1 MIEVPELLNIPPK
14 LMTMITQF
22 NDYRIFLNEGGRGS
36 AKTQSVGRWLLYV
49 GDQKKVRV
57 VCGRETQA
65 TVDDSVYKV
74 LVDLI
79 ETYNLDYDVHAN
91 KIVSNKTGSEFIF
104 KGFREQGRANIKGL
118 EGVDILW
125 IDEAEAITKQTLDII
140 IPTIRKPNSKIIF
153 TMNRFVRDDPVFDFC
168 SSRDNALII
177 HIDYFENPF
186 CPKELIDEAEA
197 CKKNNYEEYKHIWL
211 GYPLETAS
219 DYLFNSSKVADMKH
233 IIPLDEGYTKARVIG
248 FDFAAKGGDLCVAT
262 VLDRV
267 SLTHWKVV
275 HQESWGDT
283 EPTTSIGRIVNI
295 VGQYKPDSSILDV
308 GGMGTV
314 VHSRLKELG
323 INIERFDGASRQGI
337 PDEYL
342 NARAYGY
349 YTLNEWVNKGL
360 LIMDNKD
367 TERELLQIRYDYKS
381 DGTRLI
387 MSKEKMRKDGLKS
400 PDRADSLMMAV
411 YCAKN
416 FLGKTSPIYTRGV
429 VVKTTKRWN
438 GRI

>member
-1 MIEVPELLNIPPK
+1 MIEN
-14 LMTMITQF
+14 F
-22 NDYRIFLNEGGRGS
+22 NDYRIFLCEGGRGS
-36 AKTQSVGRWLLYV
+36 AKTQSVGRFLLYV
-49 GDQKKVRV
+49 GEKNKVRII
-57 VCGRETQA
+57 CGRETQA
-65 TVDDSVYKV
+65 TVEDSVYKV
-74 LVDLI
+74 LVDLVSR
-79 ETYNLDYDVHAN
+79 YDLNYAVSAS
-91 KIVSNKTGSEFIF
+91 KIVHRKTGSEFIF

-140 IPTIRKPNSKIIF
+140 IPTVRKPNSKIIF
-153 TMNRFVRDDPVFDFC
+153 TMNRFVRNDPVFEFC

-186 CPKELIDEAEA
+186 CPQELIDEAEA
-197 CKKNNYEEYKHIWL
+197 CKRNNLEEYNHIWL
-211 GYPLETAS
+211 GYPLENAS
-219 DYLFNSSKVADMKH
+219 DYLFNSAKVIEMKN
-233 IIPLDEGYTKARVIG
+233 IKPANEGYEPLKVIG
-248 FDFAAKGGDLCVAT
+248 IDFAAKGGDLCVAT
-262 VLDRV
+262 VLERV
-267 SLTHWKVV
+267 SLRQWKVTS
-275 HQESWGDT
+275 QESWSET

-295 VGQYKPDSSILDV
+295 IGQHKPNASILDV

-323 INIERFDGASRQGI
+323 INIERFDGASTQGV

-349 YTLNEWVNKGL
+349 YTLNEWVNDGL
-360 LIMDNKD
+360 LIMDNSD

-387 MSKEKMRKDGLKS
+387 MSKEKMRKEGIKS

-416 FLGKTSPIYTRGV
+416 CVGRTTFNNNNRI
-429 VVKTTKRWN
+429 VVKTSTRWK
-438 GRI
+438 GRL

>member
-1 MIEVPELLNIPPK
+1 MFELPEILNIPPK
-14 LMTMITQF
+14 LLTMIERF

-36 AKTQSVGRWLLYV
+36 AKTQSTGRFLLYV
-49 GDQKKVRV
+49 GDKKKVRV

-79 ETYNLDYDVHAN
+79 DEYKLSYKVYSN
-91 KIVSNKTGSEFIF
+91 KIVHNKTGSEFIF

-125 IDEAEAITKQTLDII
+125 IDEAEAITKQTLDVI

-153 TMNRFVRDDPVFDFC
+153 TMNRFVRDDPVYEFC
-168 SSRDNALII
+168 CQRDNCLII

-211 GYPLETAS
+211 GYPLDSAS
-219 DYLFNSSKVADMKH
+219 DYLFNSSKVAEMRTLLPKNEGFT
-233 IIPLDEGYTKARVIG
+233 PLKFIG
-248 FDFAAKGGDLCVAT
+248 IDFAAKGGDLCVAT
-262 VLDRV
+262 IIERV
-267 SLTHWKVV
+267 SLTQYKVTK
-275 HQESWGDT
+275 QEAWGGT
-283 EPTTSIGRIVNI
+283 EPTTSIGKIVNI
-295 VGQYKPDSSILDV
+295 LGQEKPDASVIDV

-323 INIERFDGASRQGI
+323 LNVGRFDGASRDGV
-337 PDEYL
+337 PDEYI

-349 YTLNEWVNKGL
+349 YKLNDWVNDNL

-367 TERELLQIRYDYKS
+367 TERELLQIRYDYQSNGK
-381 DGTRLI
+381 RLI
-387 MSKEKMRKDGLKS
+387 MSKEKMRKDGIKS

-411 YCAKN
+411 WCAIRHTGRSAVK
-416 FLGKTSPIYTRGV
+416 KIEVKSQTRW
-429 VVKTTKRWN
+429 K
-438 GRI
+438 GR